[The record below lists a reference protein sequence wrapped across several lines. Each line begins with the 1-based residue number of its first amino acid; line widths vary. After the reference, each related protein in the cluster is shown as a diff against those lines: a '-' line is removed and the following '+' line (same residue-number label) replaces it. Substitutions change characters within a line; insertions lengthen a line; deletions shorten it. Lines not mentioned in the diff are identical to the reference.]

1 MEKGNLPH
9 RSLEYQKE
17 RYTGKSRNM
26 TLTDNMRF
34 APIKKILIT
43 MIILAGSF
51 LLPSCKVAYTFTGA
65 SIAADVK
72 TFSVY
77 YFPNRARLVN
87 PTLSSDLTEQLKEKL
102 LRQTSLREEEENG
115 DLIFEGQITN
125 YEVRPMSIQ
134 KEDMAAQN
142 RLTISVRLKYTNNRN
157 HEQDFD
163 RTFSSYEDFPSNLNL
178 TDVESSIVPEIL
190 EKLLDDIFNATIANW

>member
-1 MEKGNLPH
+1 
-9 RSLEYQKE
+9 
-17 RYTGKSRNM
+17 M
-26 TLTDNMRF
+26 TLTDNLRTM
-34 APIKKILIT
+34 PIKKILIT
-43 MIILAGSF
+43 LIIMAGSF
-51 LLPSCKVAYTFTGA
+51 ILPSCKVAYTFTGA

-77 YFPNRARLVN
+77 YFPNRSRLVN